1 MQVASEGRGVGLWGP
16 DLGSQKR
23 RTSFFFLFSFPF
35 LVGSCSGRLLF
46 WSAPVLVG
54 FCSGRLLFWSASVL
68 SGGKQIQ
75 TALFLPVFAPV
86 RGRRWRW
93 RGYLRLSPL
102 DSARLPKPHPHGGDP
117 APQRP
122 CFLWRRSVGHG
133 SFEDHLHTTSSSA
146 YVHRT
151 WPAQSERTRVHSPR
165 GASAYLCAGSSRWL
179 RRSPPPARQKPA
191 WQARK

>member
-68 SGGKQIQ
+68 AGSCSGRL
-75 TALFLPVFAPV
+75 LFCPAAS
-86 RGRRWRW
+86 RSRRRCSF
-93 RGYLRLSPL
+93 LFSLLSA
-102 DSARLPKPHPHGGDP
+102 DGGGD
-117 APQRP
+117 
-122 CFLWRRSVGHG
+122 G
-133 SFEDHLHTTSSSA
+133 
-146 YVHRT
+146 
-151 WPAQSERTRVHSPR
+151 
-165 GASAYLCAGSSRWL
+165 GAIYA
-179 RRSPPPARQKPA
+179 
-191 WQARK
+191 